1 MKRRYIAL
9 DPQGETAF
17 SEKALANAVWNMIFQ
32 LFGEVGASQTALH
45 WMRGSRV
52 PDRVRVIRCSHKALD
67 MVRAAVAAVTEI
79 EGTRCVIRVI
89 AVSGTLK
96 GLQKKLAERRAP
108 LFSDIQEVEKRV
120 RNWLRNVDR
129 VVVVGIGNELRRDD
143 FVGIEVLR
151 GLKDKAS
158 DHVMLIESATA
169 PESYIDPITR
179 FAPSHI
185 LIIDAGLIGLKPS
198 DAKFMESSD
207 FLGPPTTPIST
218 HALPL
223 KVFCDYLQDVTHA
236 SIAFIIIQPQN
247 TDLGEELSANVKRTV
262 EKLTYVLLK
271 ALPQ

>member
-9 DPQGETAF
+9 DPQGETTF
-17 SEKALANAVWNMIFQ
+17 SERALSNALWNMIFQ
-32 LFGEVGASQTALH
+32 LFGEVGASQTALR

-52 PDRVRVIRCSHKALD
+52 PERVPVIRCSHKALD
-67 MVRAAVAAVTEI
+67 MVRAAIAAVTEI

-96 GLQKKLAERRAP
+96 GLQKRLAKRKAP
-108 LFSDIQEVEKRV
+108 LMSDIQDVEKRV

-129 VVVVGIGNELRRDD
+129 VAVVGIGNELRRDD

-158 DHVMLIESATA
+158 DHVMLIESETA
-169 PESYIDPITR
+169 PESYIEPIAS
-179 FAPSHI
+179 FNPSHI
-185 LIIDAGLIGLKPS
+185 LVIDAGLIGLNPS
-198 DAKFMESSD
+198 EAKFLESSD
-207 FLGPPTTPIST
+207 FLGPPTTPVST

-223 KVFCDYLQDVTHA
+223 KIFCNYLQDVTNA
-236 SIAFIIIQPQN
+236 SIAFIVIQPQN
-247 TDLGEELSANVKRTV
+247 TDFGEEMSANVKRTA
-262 EKLTYVLLK
+262 EKLSQVLLR

>member
-9 DPQGETAF
+9 DPQGETTF
-17 SEKALANAVWNMIFQ
+17 SEKALSNAIWNMIFQ

-52 PDRVRVIRCSHKALD
+52 PDRIPVIRCSHKALD

-108 LFSDIQEVEKRV
+108 LMSDIQEVEKEV
-120 RNWLRNVDR
+120 RNWLTNVDR

-151 GLKDKAS
+151 SLKDKAS
-158 DHVMLIESATA
+158 NHVMFIESATA
-169 PESYIDPITR
+169 PESYIEPITS
-179 FAPSHI
+179 FNPSHI
-185 LIIDAGLIGLKPS
+185 LILDAGLIGLKPS
-198 DAKFMESSD
+198 EAKFLESSD
-207 FLGPPTTPIST
+207 FLGHPATPVST

-223 KVFCDYLQDVTHA
+223 KIFCDYLQDVTNA
-236 SIAFIIIQPQN
+236 RIAFIIIQPQN
-247 TDLGEELSANVKRTV
+247 TGFGEKLSANVKRTA
-262 EKLTYVLLK
+262 EKLTQLLLK
-271 ALPQ
+271 VLP